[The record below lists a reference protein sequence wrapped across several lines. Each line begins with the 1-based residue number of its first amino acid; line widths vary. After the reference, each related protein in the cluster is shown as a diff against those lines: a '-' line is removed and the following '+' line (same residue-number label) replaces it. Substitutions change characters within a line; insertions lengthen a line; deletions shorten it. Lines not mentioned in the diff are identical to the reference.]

1 MSHTEL
7 SSALILSAYSQPV
20 IKNNLPQMS
29 QPSTKSFMF
38 KQLYQTEV
46 SAQVRLLKT
55 SSSDHVSETQQLGAF
70 KSSTPFLRSK
80 LLYGKGL
87 HGLPWGCF
95 YTLYRMNQ
103 AVSISPLLQAEDH
116 KQMKHSPL
124 NTGLC

>member
-87 HGLPWGCF
+87 HRLPWGCF

-103 AVSISPLLQAEDH
+103 AVSVSPLLQAEDH
-116 KQMKHSPL
+116 KQVKQSPL
-124 NTGLC
+124 NTVLC

>member
-46 SAQVRLLKT
+46 SAQERLLKT
-55 SSSDHVSETQQLGAF
+55 F
-70 KSSTPFLRSK
+70 
-80 LLYGKGL
+80 
-87 HGLPWGCF
+87 
-95 YTLYRMNQ
+95 
-103 AVSISPLLQAEDH
+103 PLLIMSL
-116 KQMKHSPL
+116 KLS
-124 NTGLC
+124 N